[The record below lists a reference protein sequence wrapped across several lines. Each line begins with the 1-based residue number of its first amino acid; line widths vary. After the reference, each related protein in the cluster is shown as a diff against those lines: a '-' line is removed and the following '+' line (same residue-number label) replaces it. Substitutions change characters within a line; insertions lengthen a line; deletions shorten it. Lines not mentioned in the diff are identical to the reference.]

1 MLQISVLRGFLR
13 PKSKQI
19 LVMVDLFF
27 LQIQKEISWANLL
40 SIISFSDVFSLIKT
54 LAGWAELQCTKN
66 KRIFRIALKML
77 NIKHNYNPCYFLYQ
91 KFVYLSVFGLNHQ
104 NEHYLV
110 CWTERFV
117 RYFFSQVKFSMTAEC
132 A

>member
-13 PKSKQI
+13 PRSKQI

-27 LQIQKEISWANLL
+27 LQIQEEISWANLL
-40 SIISFSDVFSLIKT
+40 RIISFSDVFSLIKNT
-54 LAGWAELQCTKN
+54 SRISRTTMHKN

-110 CWTERFV
+110 CWTERSV
-117 RYFFSQVKFSMTAEC
+117 RYFFSQVKSSMTAEC